1 MEHIAKKKTGFSKI
15 LHVWDVSMP
24 ELQHELYIV
33 YYIIE
38 MGQEKD
44 NTVCHL
50 LTLECGNW
58 QIFMVSISYL
68 GHDWL
73 WNMNY
78 NNIQIYQYLTLELI
92 LAYLLQDNCTCN
104 CVFDGRKES
113 WEMVL
118 PDRNVAKIFLLS
130 WQYKKSIF
138 YLVTRFKL
146 TFNYLAYWL
155 CSGAG
160 LISGN

>member
-1 MEHIAKKKTGFSKI
+1 MEHIAKKKAEVSTI

-24 ELQHELYIV
+24 ELQHELYIG

-44 NTVCHL
+44 NIVCHL

-68 GHDWL
+68 VHDWL

-78 NNIQIYQYLTLELI
+78 NNIQIYQYLTLELN
-92 LAYLLQDNCTCN
+92 LAYLLQDIYTCN
-104 CVFDGRKES
+104 CVLDGRKGS
-113 WEMVL
+113 WEMVF
-118 PDRNVAKIFLLS
+118 PDRNLAKICLLP
-130 WQYKKSIF
+130 WQYKKSFF
-138 YLVTRFKL
+138 YLATRFKL
-146 TFNYLAYWL
+146 TFNLAYWL
-155 CSGAG
+155 HSGAG
-160 LISGN
+160 LIYGN